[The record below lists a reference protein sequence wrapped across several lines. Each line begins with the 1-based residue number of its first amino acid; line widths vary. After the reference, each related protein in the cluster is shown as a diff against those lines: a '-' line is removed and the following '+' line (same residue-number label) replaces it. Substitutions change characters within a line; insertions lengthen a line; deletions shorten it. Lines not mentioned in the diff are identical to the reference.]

1 LIALFPVLS
10 EGAQADHGKARAG
23 LQKVTKLDRI
33 PRQRVDKFAE
43 RRAELAEAALQTLSE
58 LGYARTSLREIAQNS
73 EFTHGVLHYY
83 FRDKVDLILCSVRQY
98 KARCVTR
105 YDRVAADARTYED
118 LMTGFLAALA
128 QTMRDEAHMH
138 RLWYDIRSQ
147 TLFEPAFREDVAE
160 LDKSLE
166 DMIWRIMLRFA
177 ELTGEPQAMPP
188 STIYAMID
196 GLFQQGLLKH
206 LSGDSQAIDQ
216 MQASVRLV
224 ISKIARSSAPPA

>member
-1 LIALFPVLS
+1 MN
-10 EGAQADHGKARAG
+10 
-23 LQKVTKLDRI
+23 LQLVTRLDRV

-98 KARCVTR
+98 KTRCVTR
-105 YDRVAADARTYED
+105 YDQVTADATTYDE
-118 LMTGFLAALA
+118 LMTGFLATLA
-128 QTMRDEAHMH
+128 KTMRDEAHMH

-147 TLFEPAFREDVAE
+147 TLFESAFRADVAE

-166 DMIWRIMLRFA
+166 HMIWRIMCRFA
-177 ELTGEPQAMPP
+177 ELTGEPQSMPP
-188 STIYAMID
+188 AVIYAMID
-196 GLFQQGLLKH
+196 GLFQQCLLKH
-206 LSGDSQAIDQ
+206 LSGDAQAIDR
-216 MQASVRLV
+216 MQADIRLV
-224 ISKIARSSAPPA
+224 LSKITNSSVAAP

>member
-1 LIALFPVLS
+1 M
-10 EGAQADHGKARAG
+10 
-23 LQKVTKLDRI
+23 QKVTRLDRI
-33 PRQRVDKFAE
+33 SPQRVDKFAE
-43 RRAELAEAALQTLSE
+43 RRAELAEATLQTLSE

-105 YDRVAADARTYED
+105 YDRVAADAKTYED
-118 LMTGFLAALA
+118 LMTGFLAALG
-128 QTMRDEAHMH
+128 QTMRDEAHLH

-147 TLFEPAFREDVAE
+147 ALFETAFREDVAE

-166 DMIWRIMLRFA
+166 DMIWRIMRRFA
-177 ELTGEPQAMPP
+177 ELTGEPQSMPP

-196 GLFQQGLLKH
+196 GLFQQGLLRR
-206 LSGDSQAIDQ
+206 LSGDPHAIER
-216 MQASVRLV
+216 MQADVRLV
-224 ISKIARSSAPPA
+224 LSKITDSPARPL

>member
-1 LIALFPVLS
+1 VNLQPVT
-10 EGAQADHGKARAG
+10 R
-23 LQKVTKLDRI
+23 LDRI

-105 YDRVAADARTYED
+105 YDQVTADARTYDE
-118 LMTGFLAALA
+118 LMTGFLAALG
-128 QTMRDEAHMH
+128 QTMREEAHMH
-138 RLWYDIRSQ
+138 RLWYDIRAQ
-147 TLFEPAFREDVAE
+147 TLFETAFRADVAE

-166 DMIWRIMLRFA
+166 NMIWRIMCRFA
-177 ELTGEPQAMPP
+177 ELTGEPKSMPP
-188 STIYAMID
+188 AVIYAMID
-196 GLFQQGLLKH
+196 GLFQQCLLKH
-206 LSGDSQAIDQ
+206 LSGDAQAIDQ
-216 MQASVRLV
+216 MQSDVRLV
-224 ISKIARSSAPPA
+224 LSKIAKNPAAAP

>member
-1 LIALFPVLS
+1 
-10 EGAQADHGKARAG
+10 
-23 LQKVTKLDRI
+23 VTRLDRI
-33 PRQRVDKFAE
+33 PRQRVDKYAE

-73 EFTHGVLHYY
+73 DFTHGVLHYY

-98 KARCVTR
+98 KTRCVTR
-105 YDRVAADARTYED
+105 YDRVAADAKTYED

-128 QTMRDEAHMH
+128 QTMRDEAHLH

-177 ELTGEPQAMPP
+177 ELAGEPQSMPP

-196 GLFQQGLLKH
+196 GLFQQGLLRH
-206 LSGDSQAIDQ
+206 LSGDPRAINQ
-216 MQASVRLV
+216 MQAAVRLV
-224 ISKIARSSAPPA
+224 ISKIARSSAPPT

>member
-1 LIALFPVLS
+1 M
-10 EGAQADHGKARAG
+10 QN
-23 LQKVTKLDRI
+23 VTRLDRI

-105 YDRVAADARTYED
+105 YDQVTADARTYED

-147 TLFEPAFREDVAE
+147 TLFEAAFRADVAE

-166 DMIWRIMLRFA
+166 DMIWRIIRRFA
-177 ELTGEPQAMPP
+177 ELTGEPQTMPP
-188 STIYAMID
+188 SVVYAMID
-196 GLFQQGLLKH
+196 GLFQQCLLKH
-206 LSGDSQAIDQ
+206 LSGDADAIGQ
-216 MQASVRLV
+216 MQEDVRLV
-224 ISKIARSSAPPA
+224 LSKITKNPAASALVTAPPGRRAKERRRG

>member
-1 LIALFPVLS
+1 M
-10 EGAQADHGKARAG
+10 
-23 LQKVTKLDRI
+23 
-33 PRQRVDKFAE
+33 
-43 RRAELAEAALQTLSE
+43 
-58 LGYARTSLREIAQNS
+58 GYARTSLREIAQNS

-105 YDRVAADARTYED
+105 YDQVTADARTYED

-147 TLFEPAFREDVAE
+147 TLFEAAFRADVAE

-166 DMIWRIMLRFA
+166 DMIWRIIRRFA
-177 ELTGEPQAMPP
+177 ELTGEPQTMPP
-188 STIYAMID
+188 SVIYAMID
-196 GLFQQGLLKH
+196 GLFQQCLLKH
-206 LSGDSQAIDQ
+206 LSGDAHAIDRL
-216 MQASVRLV
+216 QADVRLV
-224 ISKIARSSAPPA
+224 LSKITSNPAASLRATASPGRRAKERRRG

>member
-1 LIALFPVLS
+1 MMS
-10 EGAQADHGKARAG
+10 SRT
-23 LQKVTKLDRI
+23 VTKLARL
-33 PRQRVDKFAE
+33 PRQPVDKFAE
-43 RRAELAEAALQTLSE
+43 RRIELAEATLQTLSE

-73 EFTHGVLHYY
+73 AFTHGVLHYY

-105 YDRVAADARTYED
+105 YDQVTSDARTYED

-147 TLFEPAFREDVAE
+147 TLFETAFRADVAE

-166 DMIWRIMLRFA
+166 DMIWRIMCRFA
-177 ELTGEPQAMPP
+177 ELSGEPQSMPP
-188 STIYAMID
+188 RVIYSMID
-196 GLFQQGLLKH
+196 GLFQQCLLKH
-206 LSGDSQAIDQ
+206 LSGDADAIGQ
-216 MQASVRLV
+216 MQADVGLV
-224 ISKIARSSAPPA
+224 LSKITKNPAESARITAPSHRKA

>member
-1 LIALFPVLS
+1 M
-10 EGAQADHGKARAG
+10 
-23 LQKVTKLDRI
+23 QKVTRLDRI
-33 PRQRVDKFAE
+33 SPQRADKFAE

-105 YDRVAADARTYED
+105 YDRVTADAKSYED

-147 TLFEPAFREDVAE
+147 TLFETAFRADVAE

-166 DMIWRIMLRFA
+166 DMIWRIMRRFA
-177 ELTGEPQAMPP
+177 ELTGEPQSVSP
-188 STIYAMID
+188 SAIYAMID
-196 GLFQQGLLKH
+196 GLFQQCLLRH
-206 LSGDSQAIDQ
+206 LSGDPRAIDQ
-216 MQASVRLV
+216 MQADVRLV
-224 ISKIARSSAPPA
+224 ISKITSSSEPPA

>member
-1 LIALFPVLS
+1 M
-10 EGAQADHGKARAG
+10 
-23 LQKVTKLDRI
+23 
-33 PRQRVDKFAE
+33 DKFAE

-105 YDRVAADARTYED
+105 YDRVTADAKTYED

-138 RLWYDIRSQ
+138 RLWYDIGSQ
-147 TLFEPAFREDVAE
+147 TLFEPAFRADVAE

-166 DMIWRIMLRFA
+166 DMIWRIMCRFA
-177 ELTGEPQAMPP
+177 ELTGERQSMPP
-188 STIYAMID
+188 SAIYAMID
-196 GLFQQGLLKH
+196 GLFQQCLLKH
-206 LSGDSQAIDQ
+206 LSGDPHSIDQ
-216 MQASVRLV
+216 LQANVRLV
-224 ISKIARSSAPPA
+224 ISKITSSSATPA

>member
-1 LIALFPVLS
+1 MTS
-10 EGAQADHGKARAG
+10 
-23 LQKVTKLDRI
+23 VTKLDRI
-33 PRQRVDKFAE
+33 PRRVDKFAE
-43 RRAELAEAALQTLSE
+43 RRAELAGAALQTLSE

-83 FRDKVDLILCSVRQY
+83 FSDKVDLILCSVRQY

-105 YDRVAADARTYED
+105 YDEVTADARTYED

-147 TLFEPAFREDVAE
+147 TLFEAAFRADVAE

-166 DMIWRIMLRFA
+166 DMIWRIVRRFA
-177 ELTGEPQAMPP
+177 ELAGEPQSMPP
-188 STIYAMID
+188 RVIYSMID
-196 GLFQQGLLKH
+196 GLFQQCLLKQ
-206 LSGDSQAIDQ
+206 LSGDADAIGQ
-216 MQASVRLV
+216 MQADVRLV
-224 ISKIARSSAPPA
+224 LSKITKNPAASARVTASPGRRAKERRRG

>member
-1 LIALFPVLS
+1 
-10 EGAQADHGKARAG
+10 
-23 LQKVTKLDRI
+23 LQKVTRLDRI

-43 RRAELAEAALQTLSE
+43 RRAELAEAALKTLSE
-58 LGYARTSLREIAQNS
+58 LGYARTSLREIAENS

-98 KARCVTR
+98 KAQCVTR
-105 YDRVAADARTYED
+105 YDQVTADAKTYED

-147 TLFEPAFREDVAE
+147 TLFETVFREDVAE

-166 DMIWRIMLRFA
+166 DMIWRIMSRFA
-177 ELTGEPQAMPP
+177 ELTGEPQSMPP

-196 GLFQQGLLKH
+196 GLFQQSLLKH
-206 LSGDSQAIDQ
+206 ISGDPHAIDR
-216 MQASVRLV
+216 MQADVRLV
-224 ISKIARSSAPPA
+224 ISKITSPSAQPD